1 MTTRFLTQAGDYLI
15 ADDGSYL
22 ATGELSCDLVSSA
35 TTTGG
40 LSTSIRLGA
49 SLTSAASASNNLS
62 AAIQCSA
69 SASAASS
76 VSPSITASIT
86 PISALISQANFS
98 GSPTTRVQVSSTLS
112 AVISTASSLSTT
124 VSLSAPLTATGSL
137 TPIVSTAITP
147 RSFLSSA
154 GDLSGGLTN
163 GINFSASLAA
173 APSITAPLL
182 TKIDAFASLVSISNT
197 GLADLSTGVLLA
209 SGLEATSS
217 PVLSL
222 TNAIRLGATPS
233 SASTFSSAL
242 TTAVLCSS
250 DSASTA
256 SCDADLFTIT
266 AGYRTEIIA
275 SPTFGPAPLSTEIT
289 PATALTVAPD
299 LIPNLATGMRL
310 VADLSSEASLSP
322 SLLTEIDAF
331 ASVIAVSNIGQAYL
345 STEIDAASH
354 LVATSALAPSLT
366 AQIQFEAAPFGSA
379 SFESN
384 LQTSINALASAIG
397 VSNIGAANLS
407 TQIDVASSLLGI
419 SDATSA
425 LTTSIRPRASI
436 AATSSVSSDLKN
448 GILMAAAPAAV
459 TSFNAPIT
467 TSISLNAPLASSL
480 SSSATASTG
489 IRLASSL
496 TSSSGV
502 TSDLRTSIDAFASV
516 IAVSNVGSADLKTS
530 ITAAADL
537 YAVDQAQGLLGSIIE
552 LSAAIASDAKLTPAL
567 KTQITLSSG
576 VSALSALQANLG
588 TSIRLSMSVSATA
601 SESGAITTQVR
612 LAATPSQTS
621 TASASL
627 STAIRVSAAL
637 SESAVFAAELK
648 TSITALTALIGVSN
662 IANASLSVTRLDPA
676 YSSLNSQIY
685 LAEIEAYDPT
695 TSSVITWRFA
705 SGQGYDNGGVF
716 YPPRIEQPA
725 NLKRSIGGSSVGGRT
740 SMSYGELTLANL
752 DGGINAIADDYF
764 DGRTLTLKRGNPSM
778 PYNTF
783 TTVLVA
789 TVESVAMERERASI
803 RLRDKAITL
812 DQPFS
817 TVKYAG
823 TNTNGAGIEGTAD
836 DIKGQSK
843 PRIFGR
849 IALMPPTMVNSS
861 KLIYQINNGAVD
873 NVINVFDAGAYLT
886 RSTDY
891 TSQADMEGNDP
902 ASGTWRAWPGGGCI
916 RLGSVPFG
924 QVSVCV
930 AEKWDY
936 SQCTAAGLIQ
946 RILTEVGY
954 TSANWLASD
963 FTTLNQKNAGSLGIV
978 VSDGETTAA
987 LLDRICQSVGAWWGF
1002 DSLGRFRVARL
1013 DAPSGTASATLTDS
1027 QILELE
1033 RQAAD
1038 QLPVWQTVLKSDI
1051 NYSKQDKKSLA
1062 GVVPANRAN
1071 WFEQESRDQKVENA
1085 SVKTQRLLA
1094 EDQTYD
1100 SLLNGISVA
1109 NAESARRL
1117 ALFSTRRD
1125 TVNLT
1130 VANPSEYYSS
1140 IDLGSVISVQTSK
1153 LGYDAGRLM
1162 TVTGVSLDYQANTMD
1177 ITCWG

>member
-1 MTTRFLTQAGDYLI
+1 MTIRIITDAGEYLI
-15 ADDGSYL
+15 ADDGAYLNTDEIVAELSAQSALSSDL
-22 ATGELSCDLVSSA
+22 ATTISLACDTYSQASVVSADLYVLSGLFTNLSATATIVSDVTTGIIATAALVAESSTGADLSATIQASAILIGQPSVAGDLATKISLIAAGAAEVNVVDASLTTAIILASDIANVATQTSDITAQIVATSTLVSSP
-35 TTTGG
+35 
-40 LSTSIRLGA
+40 
-49 SLTSAASASNNLS
+49 
-62 AAIQCSA
+62 
-69 SASAASS
+69 S
-76 VSPSITASIT
+76 VTA
-86 PISALISQANFS
+86 
-98 GSPTTRVQVSSTLS
+98 
-112 AVISTASSLSTT
+112 
-124 VSLSAPLTATGSL
+124 
-137 TPIVSTAITP
+137 
-147 RSFLSSA
+147 
-154 GDLSGGLTN
+154 
-163 GINFSASLAA
+163 
-173 APSITAPLL
+173 
-182 TKIDAFASLVSISNT
+182 
-197 GLADLSTGVLLA
+197 
-209 SGLEATSS
+209 
-217 PVLSL
+217 
-222 TNAIRLGATPS
+222 
-233 SASTFSSAL
+233 
-242 TTAVLCSS
+242 
-250 DSASTA
+250 
-256 SCDADLFTIT
+256 
-266 AGYRTEIIA
+266 
-275 SPTFGPAPLSTEIT
+275 
-289 PATALTVAPD
+289 
-299 LIPNLATGMRL
+299 
-310 VADLSSEASLSP
+310 
-322 SLLTEIDAF
+322 
-331 ASVIAVSNIGQAYL
+331 
-345 STEIDAASH
+345 
-354 LVATSALAPSLT
+354 
-366 AQIQFEAAPFGSA
+366 
-379 SFESN
+379 
-384 LQTSINALASAIG
+384 
-397 VSNIGAANLS
+397 
-407 TQIDVASSLLGI
+407 
-419 SDATSA
+419 
-425 LTTSIRPRASI
+425 
-436 AATSSVSSDLKN
+436 
-448 GILMAAAPAAV
+448 
-459 TSFNAPIT
+459 
-467 TSISLNAPLASSL
+467 
-480 SSSATASTG
+480 
-489 IRLASSL
+489 
-496 TSSSGV
+496 
-502 TSDLRTSIDAFASV
+502 DLRTSIDAFASY
-516 IAVSNVGSADLKTS
+516 IAVSNLAGADLSTQV
-530 ITAAADL
+530 L
-537 YAVDQAQGLLGSIIE
+537 LEAQQSANAYSEGLLGSIIE
-552 LSAAIASDAKLTPAL
+552 MSGSLYCESALTTDL
-567 KTQITLSSG
+567 TTQIALSSAT
-576 VSALSALQANLG
+576 SALSSLSSDLATEINLAL
-588 TSIRLSMSVSATA
+588 TVSVQNTVA
-601 SESGAITTQVR
+601 SDLTTIIQ
-612 LAATPSQTS
+612 LAAD
-621 TASASL
+621 TAQSASL
-627 STAIRVSAAL
+627 QSSVTTSINLATALANNT
-637 SESAVFAAELK
+637 VFAAELK
-648 TSITALTALIGVSN
+648 TSINALSSLIGVSN
-662 IANASLSVTRLDPA
+662 VADASLTVYRIDPVYAPLDN
-676 YSSLNSQIY
+676 LIY
-685 LAEIEAYDPT
+685 LAEIQAYDPT
-695 TSSVITWRFA
+695 TSSVITWRFS
-705 SGQGYDNGGVF
+705 SGRGYDNGGVF

-764 DGRTLTLKRGNPSM
+764 DGRTLTLKRGNPDM

-783 TTVLVA
+783 TTILVA

-836 DIKGQSK
+836 DIKDQSK

-861 KLIYQINNGAVD
+861 KLIYQVNAGAVD

-1013 DAPSGTASATLTDS
+1013 DAPSGTASATLTDN

-1117 ALFSTRRD
+1117 TLFSTRRD

>member
-1 MTTRFLTQAGDYLI
+1 MSDRLFLETGDSLLDETGSNIVLETIFSQIVASPSVKCELVLI
-15 ADDGSYL
+15 KELFTPTLGIRTESNLPLITEIGEALIQESMAADLL
-22 ATGELSCDLVSSA
+22 ATSQCRAEKLDSNQFLMAAV
-35 TTTGG
+35 
-40 LSTSIRLGA
+40 
-49 SLTSAASASNNLS
+49 AASNISNANLETHITCAGILSNLASV
-62 AAIQCSA
+62 
-69 SASAASS
+69 
-76 VSPSITASIT
+76 VSEISTQTTAQ
-86 PISALISQANFS
+86 SALVAYVEFS
-98 GSPTTRVQVSSTLS
+98 
-112 AVISTASSLSTT
+112 
-124 VSLSAPLTATGSL
+124 PL
-137 TPIVSTAITP
+137 
-147 RSFLSSA
+147 
-154 GDLSGGLTN
+154 
-163 GINFSASLAA
+163 
-173 APSITAPLL
+173 LL
-182 TKIDAFASLVSISNT
+182 TKINCESSVVSRSTASGDLSATIATVSL
-197 GLADLSTGVLLA
+197 LAVTPDLQGAVTNGIRLHSALAAVPIINPALQASINLSTGFVAESTA
-209 SGLEATSS
+209 SGGVSTGISLEASA
-217 PVLSL
+217 L
-222 TNAIRLGATPS
+222 TNASATAQIATGIKAQAALNAET
-233 SASTFSSAL
+233 SAA
-242 TTAVLCSS
+242 
-250 DSASTA
+250 
-256 SCDADLFTIT
+256 ADL
-266 AGYRTEIIA
+266 R
-275 SPTFGPAPLSTEIT
+275 
-289 PATALTVAPD
+289 
-299 LIPNLATGMRL
+299 
-310 VADLSSEASLSP
+310 
-322 SLLTEIDAF
+322 TEIDAF
-331 ASVIAVSNIGQAYL
+331 AAVMAVSNVQNARLTSIVELNADLNSSVNFLTEDGGFFLTEAGDRLVSVYEK
-345 STEIDAASH
+345 STLNAFLGFIVDLDSKIYCESK
-354 LVATSALAPSLT
+354 ATVGLT
-366 AQIQFEAAPFGSA
+366 AQIILSAA
-379 SFESN
+379 
-384 LQTSINALASAIG
+384 ASAIH
-397 VSNIGAANLS
+397 NAASELTTGLIFKADAISQSLTTASIRTSIQSAADFKSLS
-407 TQIDVASSLLGI
+407 AFDSSLTTKLN
-419 SDATSA
+419 AVAA
-425 LTTSIRPRASI
+425 LLNVSTLAPTLSNSIQLAASPSVLAVVSASI
-436 AATSSVSSDLKN
+436 QTRIAVQSS
-448 GILMAAAPAAV
+448 I
-459 TSFNAPIT
+459 F
-467 TSISLNAPLASSL
+467 ASPSL
-480 SSSATASTG
+480 SSSLSVAKNLATTLNSN
-489 IRLASSL
+489 
-496 TSSSGV
+496 
-502 TSDLRTSIDAFASV
+502 
-516 IAVSNVGSADLKTS
+516 AVFVAEMK
-530 ITAAADL
+530 
-537 YAVDQAQGLLGSIIE
+537 
-552 LSAAIASDAKLTPAL
+552 
-567 KTQITLSSG
+567 
-576 VSALSALQANLG
+576 
-588 TSIRLSMSVSATA
+588 
-601 SESGAITTQVR
+601 
-612 LAATPSQTS
+612 
-621 TASASL
+621 
-627 STAIRVSAAL
+627 TAIN
-637 SESAVFAAELK
+637 
-648 TSITALTALIGVSN
+648 ALTALIGISNVSD
-662 IANASLSVTRLDPA
+662 ASLTVYHVSPNYAPLDN
-676 YSSLNSQIY
+676 LIY
-685 LAEIEAYDPT
+685 LAELQAYDPT

-783 TTVLVA
+783 TTILVA

-836 DIKGQSK
+836 DIKDQSK

-849 IALMPPTMVNSS
+849 IALMPPVLVNTS
-861 KLIYQINNGAVD
+861 KLIYQINAGAVD

-963 FTTLNQKNAGSLGIV
+963 FVTLNQKNAGSLGIV

-1013 DAPSGTASATLTDS
+1013 DAPSGTASATLTDN
-1027 QILELE
+1027 QIIELE

-1038 QLPVWQTVLKSDI
+1038 QLPVWQTTLKSDI

-1100 SLLNGISVA
+1100 SLLNSISVA

-1117 ALFSTRRD
+1117 ALFSSRRD

-1130 VANPSEYYSS
+1130 LANPSEYYSS
-1140 IDLGSVISVQTSK
+1140 IDLGAVISVQTSK